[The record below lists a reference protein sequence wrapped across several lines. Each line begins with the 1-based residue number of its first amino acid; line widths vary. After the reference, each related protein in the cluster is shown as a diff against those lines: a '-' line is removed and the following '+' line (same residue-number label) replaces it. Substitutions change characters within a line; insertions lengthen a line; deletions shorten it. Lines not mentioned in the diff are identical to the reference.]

1 MKRALDIVL
10 SFLVLVA
17 LSPLLLLIAL
27 AVVIDSGLPV
37 FYRQE
42 RVGREFGRF
51 FIWKFRSMR
60 ASGAGPRITVAGDAR
75 VTRVGRFL
83 RATKLD
89 ELPQFWNVLRGDMS
103 LVGPRPE
110 VEEYVKLFEEQ
121 FRRILVVRPGIT
133 DLASITFR
141 NEEAVLAAS
150 ADPQGCYRREIL
162 PAKLALAEEYVAK
175 RTLAMDLRILAQTAG
190 AILR

>member
-1 MKRALDIVL
+1 MKRAIDIVL

-37 FYRQE
+37 LYLQE

-51 FIWKFRSMR
+51 SIWKFRSMR
-60 ASGAGPRITVAGDAR
+60 ASGTGPRITVSGDAR

-110 VEEYVKLFEEQ
+110 VEEYVRVYEER
-121 FRRILVVRPGIT
+121 FRRILEVRPGIT
-133 DLASITFR
+133 DLASIEFR
-141 NEEAVLAAS
+141 NEEAVLAGS
-150 ADPQGCYRREIL
+150 ADPQSCYVREIL

-175 RTLAMDLRILAQTAG
+175 RTLGLDFLILARTAG
-190 AILR
+190 AIFR